1 MKDINGMFLLY
12 KNIYNLENI
21 NIKGIQDN
29 TINFLF
35 FDAEL
40 NFYTIC
46 DKSILSYRF
55 DSGIIEIITNI
66 EEMYKMICENGYEV
80 ITDGIEQLPFW
91 DNGVK
96 FFMIKGPNE
105 ERIEFCQKL

>member
-66 EEMYKMICENGYEV
+66 EEMYKIKIINYLPICYINKVSLVIACKISKYHQKDVSILKEIEN
-80 ITDGIEQLPFW
+80 I
-91 DNGVK
+91 
-96 FFMIKGPNE
+96 
-105 ERIEFCQKL
+105 